1 MEKSTSRGVFDVASS
16 LIADKAKAASEHAR
30 SVREAVREEVSAT
43 RQQLQREA
51 AAARE
56 TLREYEPKVRE
67 VRESVSSVR
76 ETVREKAPETFR
88 ALGTML
94 NAGEG
99 QSAESVCEYLA
110 LPFIHG
116 AALQPEIKR
125 LHAALD
131 VCPEEAVLRSAHE
144 QLRALKQALDAHGP
158 LLLPAGDESAAAGA
172 FRRAAEARRL
182 LWCPRRGVDAKRS
195 RPARAEAAGGPTRA
209 WWRRRD
215 WRRARQLGGRRR
227 PNLARRR
234 MGRAGL
240 RGLRG
245 GAGRD

>member
-158 LLLPAGDESAAAGA
+158 LLLPAGDGGAGGGGDCGSSSSIAEASATAVHAVAGLVQREAGHNAACELEARAAAE
-172 FRRAAEARRL
+172 RAAEGREEFVRRVKQGIEL
-182 LWCPRRGVDAKRS
+182 QGES
-195 RPARAEAAGGPTRA
+195 
-209 WWRRRD
+209 
-215 WRRARQLGGRRR
+215 
-227 PNLARRR
+227 
-234 MGRAGL
+234 
-240 RGLRG
+240 
-245 GAGRD
+245 